1 MNDQV
6 PLPNGDEPEAHEP
19 KAHEAKEPVAET
31 AGTRTAETG
40 DAAFDALW
48 NRVVEAWPDDKP
60 HHALIEYAVRTHK
73 LPETAGLYKALADVE
88 GPFKDDEAKR
98 ELAQKRLNGVV
109 MAATQLLLST
119 KTSAPTKTPLMWN
132 VTAVV
137 MCAVILSYL
146 TYRIFLSRG
155 H

>member
-1 MNDQV
+1 MSEEELV
-6 PLPNGDEPEAHEP
+6 PTGAVAKDGEGDPSAAP
-19 KAHEAKEPVAET
+19 ASGPS
-31 AGTRTAETG
+31 AGTG
-40 DAAFDALW
+40 DAGFDALW
-48 NRVVEAWPDDKP
+48 DRVLDAWPDDKP

-73 LPETAGLYKALADVE
+73 LPETAGLYKALTDAE

-119 KTSAPTKTPLMWN
+119 KTQAPTKTPLMWN

-137 MCAVILSYL
+137 MCAVILGYL